1 MLQSAGIALFIAA
14 LLVAEHTR
22 LTFLLLYAPRV
33 PILLLAAAGVALAL
47 LTRHRV
53 ALLAGSQVAVFLAV
67 LFPVMG
73 FAVSVPR
80 RAQHPLHLASYNVF
94 FGKEGRPALIDE
106 IVAMPADVLVIQA
119 AFGSLGARLRE
130 RLPDRVIRQDGELIL
145 VSKFPVLSAE
155 VPPDLAIAGT
165 TAPMFVKYVIDTP
178 DGALH
183 VYNVHAFSP
192 RHALFDPAT
201 RDNIAQRDGQIA
213 AVVAAARSEPPPFV
227 IAGDTNLPALSA
239 IARRYFDGLTDAFAE
254 VGFGFGYTFPAKRP
268 WMRIDRFLGGAGVR
282 FFDVRVAPRGA
293 SDHRAIFVDVDL
305 ASGG

>member
-1 MLQSAGIALFIAA
+1 
-14 LLVAEHTR
+14 
-22 LTFLLLYAPRV
+22 LLLYAPRV
-33 PILLLAAAGVALAL
+33 PLLVLAAAGAL
-47 LTRHRV
+47 LAPLTRRRV
-53 ALLAGSQVAVFLAV
+53 ALLTASQVAAFLAA

-73 FAVSVPR
+73 CAVSLPR
-80 RAQHPLHLASYNVF
+80 HAQHPIHLASYNVF
-94 FGKEGRPALIDE
+94 FGKEGRPALLDE
-106 IVAMPADVLVIQA
+106 LATMPADVLVIQA

-130 RLPDRVIRQDGELIL
+130 RLPDRVIRQDGELIV

-192 RHALFDPAT
+192 RHAIFDPTT
-201 RDNIAQRDGQIA
+201 RDNIAQREGQIA

-239 IARRYFDGLTDAFAE
+239 IARRYFAGLNDAFAE
-254 VGFGFGYTFPAKRP
+254 VGLGFGYTFPAKHP
-268 WMRIDRFLGGAGVR
+268 WMRIDRFLGGDGVR
-282 FFDVRVAPRGA
+282 FSDVRVAPRGA
-293 SDHRAIFVDVDL
+293 SDHRAIFVDVEL
-305 ASGG
+305 ATGG